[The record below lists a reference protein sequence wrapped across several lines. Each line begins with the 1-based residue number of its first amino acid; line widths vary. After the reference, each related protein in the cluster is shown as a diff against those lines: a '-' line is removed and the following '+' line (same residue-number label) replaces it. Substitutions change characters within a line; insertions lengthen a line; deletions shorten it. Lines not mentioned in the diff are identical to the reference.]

1 MKEVSCNCRG
11 SVGVLIQVQQD
22 AAMFEVSVQAQS
34 IRRAVGI
41 AAARHPGVDV
51 RVELPIDPET
61 FFVEESS
68 AHTSSIASQTAPV
81 CL

>member
-1 MKEVSCNCRG
+1 
-11 SVGVLIQVQQD
+11 
-22 AAMFEVSVQAQS
+22 MFEVSGQAQS

-51 RVELPIDPET
+51 RVKLPIDPEA
-61 FFVEESS
+61 FSVEQPS
-68 AHTSSIASQTAPV
+68 AHTSSIASQMAPV